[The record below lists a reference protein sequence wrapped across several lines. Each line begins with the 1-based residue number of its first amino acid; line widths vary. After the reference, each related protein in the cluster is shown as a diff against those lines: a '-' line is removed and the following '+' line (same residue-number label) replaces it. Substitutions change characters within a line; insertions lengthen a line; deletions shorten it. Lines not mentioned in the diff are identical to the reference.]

1 MPEPSVRDA
10 AGPVK
15 VLADRYRM
23 LHAVGHGG
31 KATVYVADDLL
42 LSRQVAVKAFH
53 TRAETPDAVREQ
65 EAEAKV
71 VASLNHPALTTLFD
85 AGVDSSDPE
94 HPQLYLVM
102 EYLRGGDLRQR
113 LSAGALDPIH
123 VCWLGR
129 DLAEGLQYLHDQ
141 GFLHRDVKPA
151 NVLLADAD
159 PAVRPRA
166 KLADFGIASL
176 AGFAHNEDF
185 VTGTAA
191 YLSPE
196 QAEGSDGTAA
206 SDTYALGLVL
216 LEALTGRVEFP
227 GGIEEAALARLDRD
241 PRVDPWIPA
250 PVADVVRAMTHRD
263 PARRMPLTDVA
274 AAFQEVLLDRLVQQ
288 RVAASAVSAEEQQR
302 LEAVHRY
309 DIVGTP
315 PEDAFDR
322 ITGLAS
328 RLLRAP
334 IAMVSII
341 DRDRVWLASRLGT
354 DEQEFDRN
362 VSFCATTNPGDGAW
376 TIRDATLDPRTAD
389 NPVVVGEPNVRS
401 YAAAPLTTSDGHNLG
416 SLCVYD
422 LVPRDFDEE
431 ALATLTDLAS
441 LVMHE
446 LELRLASRRAIFG
459 R

>member
-1 MPEPSVRDA
+1 MLEPSNSGE
-10 AGPVK
+10 AGREP
-15 VLADRYRM
+15 VLAGRYRI
-23 LHAVGHGG
+23 LHPVGHGG
-31 KATVYVADDLL
+31 KATVYLADDLL
-42 LSRQVAVKAFH
+42 LSRQVAVKAFR
-53 TRAETPDAVREQ
+53 TGTETPDAVQEQ

-71 VASLNHPALTTLFD
+71 VASLNHHALTTLFD
-85 AGVDSSDPE
+85 AGVDGSDPD

-113 LSAGALDPIH
+113 LSAGAMDPIH

-141 GFLHRDVKPA
+141 GVVHRDVKPA

-176 AGFAHNEDF
+176 VGLERDEEY

-216 LEALTGRVEFP
+216 LEALTGRIEFP
-227 GGIEEAALARLDRD
+227 GGVEQSAFERLDRD

-250 PVADVVRAMTHRD
+250 AVAEVVRAMTRRD
-263 PARRMPLTDVA
+263 PGRRMPLTDVA
-274 AAFQEVLLDRLVQQ
+274 AAFQQILLDQPVHR
-288 RVAASAVSAEEQQR
+288 RVPASGVSVEEERR

-315 PEDAFDR
+315 PEDAFNR
-322 ITGLAS
+322 ITGMAS

-341 DRDRVWLASRLGT
+341 DRDRVWLASRVGT
-354 DEQEFDRN
+354 DEQDVDRN
-362 VSFCATTNPGDGAW
+362 VSFCVTTNPGDGAW
-376 TIRDATLDPRTAD
+376 TIRDATLDPRTAA

-401 YAAAPLTTSDGHNLG
+401 YAAAPLNTSDGHNLG

-422 LVPRDFDEE
+422 LMPRDFDEE
-431 ALATLTDLAS
+431 DLATLTDLAG
-441 LVMHE
+441 LVMYE
-446 LELRLASRRAIFG
+446 LELRLASRRAVFG